1 MQTSGTSLSTPS
13 FGPLSGTSN
22 LLPAASSLTDD
33 QSDFSRILSMSGA
46 APARSANGAEDR
58 DAVERA
64 ADEKARDTAE
74 RLVAVVLI
82 QPILKQMRESNQA
95 AEPFKPT
102 RGEQQFQGM
111 MDAKIAQDITQSARF
126 PLVDRLARDMRQ
138 QMRTDAQPQFT
149 ATA

>member
-1 MQTSGTSLSTPS
+1 MQVTSTSTPTPFASGASRSHLLPDTSLTREQ
-13 FGPLSGTSN
+13 
-22 LLPAASSLTDD
+22 A
-33 QSDFSRILSMSGA
+33 DFSRILSMSGA
-46 APARSANGAEDR
+46 AEVDKTDDRDDAKEKTAEDR
-58 DAVERA
+58 ARA
-64 ADEKARDTAE
+64 TAE
-74 RLVAVVLI
+74 RLVAVVLV

-102 RGEQQFQGM
+102 RGEQQFQSM
-111 MDAKIAQDITQSARF
+111 LDAKFAQEITQSARF